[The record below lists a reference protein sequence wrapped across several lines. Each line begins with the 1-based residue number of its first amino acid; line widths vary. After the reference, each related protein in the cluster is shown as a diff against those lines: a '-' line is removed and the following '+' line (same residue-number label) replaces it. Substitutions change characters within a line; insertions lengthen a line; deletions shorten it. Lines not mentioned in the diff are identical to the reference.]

1 MATTRVV
8 YEVTLELDPEH
19 LHRFVRQSVR
29 LYEESLRQKGDMRN
43 DGSTGRM
50 NAKDVTISQGAFK
63 GICQAADVL
72 DLAWTSHQY
81 RMWVREAYEAEDVPS
96 VAAAYNNR
104 VEVIGRIVDRIIKSI
119 KEN

>member
-50 NAKDVTISQGAFK
+50 NAKD
-63 GICQAADVL
+63 ADVL

>member
-1 MATTRVV
+1 MCIR
-8 YEVTLELDPEH
+8 D
-19 LHRFVRQSVR
+19 S
-29 LYEESLRQKGDMRN
+29 
-43 DGSTGRM
+43 GSTGRM
-50 NAKDVTISQGAFK
+50 NAKDVTISQGAFE

-104 VEVIGRIVDRIIKSI
+104 VEVDVYKRQTQRSCRGRPYRYLS
-119 KEN
+119 